1 MGGDDASTITEVE
14 TPAGVTL
21 ADAERTV
28 VTGPDTRARLV
39 DATTI
44 DLPGPETVLRK
55 AEIEQSRRTGISGVV
70 FNSIGLV
77 VAPIFG
83 GDAIGLRIF
92 MAGLAA
98 GVVCNLWFW
107 WVATDEKRHTRRAVL
122 IYFALAP
129 IFNSTAAYFLGVFGP
144 IVVVFVLNIFSACL
158 SYGKRVARVT
168 LYASMAPMA
177 VLGPPMAFGWIED
190 VGLVSFSQHLSS
202 TGKMVFISVFL
213 LFLYLVYLQGRA
225 ARKLVVGSLID
236 RDAAVRRSAHREAMF
251 LEARQD
257 LERALHAG
265 GMGRFTDQ
273 VLGGYKLGAVI
284 GRGGMGEV
292 YEAVHAETGEEA
304 AVKMLLP
311 EVLARPEYVRRFM
324 REVKIAASLDSPHVV
339 SVLAVG
345 DESAPLPYLAMELL
359 RGEDLAQRL
368 RRVSRLGASEVAE
381 LVRQAGRAVEA
392 AAAAGI
398 VHRDLKPQNL
408 FVTDDAEPVWKVL
421 DFGVSK
427 LAAGVTITQNETVG
441 TPQYMAP
448 EQARGGEVDVRT
460 DLYALGAIA
469 YRALTG
475 LPPFSGRDPSD
486 VMMAVMREMPVRPS
500 VLAKIARQLDLV
512 LAIAL
517 AKEPMDRFESGDALA
532 DAIEAAARGELDPAL
547 CDRAEA
553 LLEML
558 PWSDVR

>member
-1 MGGDDASTITEVE
+1 
-14 TPAGVTL
+14 
-21 ADAERTV
+21 
-28 VTGPDTRARLV
+28 
-39 DATTI
+39 
-44 DLPGPETVLRK
+44 
-55 AEIEQSRRTGISGVV
+55 
-70 FNSIGLV
+70 
-77 VAPIFG
+77 VAPFFG
-83 GDAIGLRIF
+83 GDPLARTIF
-92 MAGLAA
+92 MSGLVL
-98 GVVCNLWFW
+98 GLICNLWFW
-107 WVATDEKRHTRRAVL
+107 WIDSDEKRHSGTAVL
-122 IYFALAP
+122 AYFALAP
-129 IFNSTAAYFLGVFGP
+129 IYNSTAAYYLGVFGP

-158 SYGKRVARVT
+158 GYGKRVARVAM
-168 LYASMAPMA
+168 YASMAPMA

-190 VGLVSFSQHLSS
+190 VGLISFGYAMGT
-202 TGKMVFISVFL
+202 TGKLVVVFAFI
-213 LFLYLVYLQGRA
+213 LFLYLVYLQARA
-225 ARKLVVGSLID
+225 TRRVVVGSLID
-236 RDAAVRRSAHREAMF
+236 RDDAVRRAAHREAML

-273 VLGGYKLGAVI
+273 TLGGYKLGAVI

-292 YEAVHAETGEEA
+292 YEATHADTGEEA

-324 REVKIAASLDSPHVV
+324 REVHIAASLDSPHVV
-339 SVLAVG
+339 KVLAMG

-359 RGEDLAQRL
+359 RGEDLAHRL
-368 RRVSRLGASEVAE
+368 RRVSHLDAQEVAD
-381 LVRQAGRAVEA
+381 LVRQAGRAVQA
-392 AAAAGI
+392 AADAGI

-408 FVTDDAEPVWKVL
+408 FVTDDPEPVWKVL

-427 LAAGVTITQNETVG
+427 LVAGVTITQNETVG

-475 LPPFSGRDPSD
+475 LPPFSGHDPSE
-486 VMMAVMREMPVRPS
+486 VMMAVMREMPVRPTLIAD
-500 VLAKIARQLDLV
+500 VARQIDLV

-517 AKEPMDRFESGDALA
+517 AKEPSDRFQDGDALA
-532 DAIEAAARGELDPAL
+532 DAIEAASAGRLSAEL
-547 CDRAEA
+547 CDRAAA
-553 LLEML
+553 LLDAM